1 LDHLANEKDKYDTL
15 KDSIIEEIGE
25 LPMSVNIVA
34 KYEQLIK
41 SSQTNHY
48 WATITEEKFDEL
60 IQVIAPLMKF
70 RESIIPLGLAKFNF
84 KDIVSEKEFIEFG
97 PQHESLSI
105 ARYRELLEQRINALV
120 LSSPILQKLKQGE
133 KITDEETEQLA
144 EELHNEHPHIT
155 IDLLRRV
162 YDNRKAELLQFIKH
176 ILGIEQLETFVVT
189 VTNAFDDFVSKHS
202 YLTSRQ
208 LQFLELIKNYVLEK
222 GEISKRNLI
231 ESPFTMI
238 HPEGIRGIFN
248 PKEINEILSLTQK
261 VLAA

>member
-1 LDHLANEKDKYDTL
+1 MQGNEITN
-15 KDSIIEEIGE
+15 EE
-25 LPMSVNIVA
+25 A
-34 KYEQLIK
+34 
-41 SSQTNHY
+41 
-48 WATITEEKFDEL
+48 
-60 IQVIAPLMKF
+60 
-70 RESIIPLGLAKFNF
+70 
-84 KDIVSEKEFIEFG
+84 
-97 PQHESLSI
+97 
-105 ARYRELLEQRINALV
+105 
-120 LSSPILQKLKQGE
+120 
-133 KITDEETEQLA
+133 EQLA

-176 ILGIEQLETFVVT
+176 ILGIEQLETFAVI
-189 VTNAFDDFVSKHS
+189 VTNAFDDFVSNHS

-208 LQFLELIKNYVLEK
+208 LQFLDLIKNYVLEK

-248 PKEINEILSLTQK
+248 RTEINEILSLTQK